1 MRNKEKKIK
10 NAEKLDLIYMAIK
23 VVGPRIYQFA
33 SICAVI
39 ADEVNPFIDEVNLK
53 PFMVKPNKPNGPVT
67 QASSSQGSKIDTPIT
82 QTAPGEEL
90 SLAGKLLH
98 EMENCLLEL
107 ESNAELARSLNKES
121 VNKSMELACLHTSRA
136 VKLIGEIPCQ
146 G

>member
-1 MRNKEKKIK
+1 MVAK
-10 NAEKLDLIYMAIK
+10 AIGPK
-23 VVGPRIYQFA
+23 VFEFA
-33 SICAVI
+33 SICVAI
-39 ADEVNPFIDEVNLK
+39 ADEVKPFIDEVNLK
-53 PFMVKPNKPNGPVT
+53 PFMVKPNKPNEPVT
-67 QASSSQGSKIDTPIT
+67 QGSKIDTPIT